1 MRLAAMKLIPIL
13 ALLSMT
19 SPLTAADEDRSDGP
33 SRPRWAIAIHGGAGG
48 DPEKWSA
55 EKRAQREEGLRR
67 ALAHGRDLL
76 DDGGDALDAVEQVIR
91 ILEDDS
97 LFNAGRGAVL
107 TSDGTVEL
115 DASIM
120 NGKTLA
126 CGAVAS
132 VTNVRNPISLARRV
146 MTETP
151 HVLLVGQ
158 GAEAFAEAQGVELV
172 DPQYYISWRAAG
184 GANAEVAPSLQPD
197 DPTHLGTVGCVALD
211 AAGNL
216 AAGTSTGGVAKK
228 MPGRVGDSPII
239 GAGTYAANG
248 QCAVSGTGVGEEFIR
263 HAVAHD
269 IAARLRYTDQSLED
283 ACRTIIHEVLKPGI
297 GGLIAVDHQGGIVLR
312 HNTPGMNCG
321 AADSNGRFDVYV
333 KIDEQTPS
341 AGK

>member
-1 MRLAAMKLIPIL
+1 MRLAPKKLIPIL
-13 ALLSMT
+13 AFLSMT
-19 SPLTAADEDRSDGP
+19 SPLISADDDDANGQNP
-33 SRPRWAIAIHGGAGG
+33 PRWAIAIHGGAGG
-48 DPEKWSA
+48 DPGRWDA
-55 EKRAQREEGLRR
+55 EKRAKREEGLRR
-67 ALAHGRDLL
+67 ALARGRDLL
-76 DDGGDALDAVEQVIR
+76 RSGGDALDAVEQVIR
-91 ILEDDS
+91 ILEDDA

-132 VTNVRNPISLARRV
+132 VTDVRNPISLARRV
-146 MTETP
+146 MTETR
-151 HVLLVGQ
+151 HVLLVGP
-158 GAEAFAEAQGVELV
+158 GAEAFAEAQGIERV
-172 DPQYYISWRAAG
+172 DPQYYISWRDAG
-184 GANAEVAPSLQPD
+184 ETNLEVAP
-197 DPTHLGTVGCVALD
+197 PTPAENEFHLGTVGCVAVD

-283 ACRTIIHEVLKPGI
+283 ACRTIIHEILKPGI
-297 GGLIAVDHQGGIVLR
+297 GGLIAVDHRGKIVMQ
-312 HNTPGMNCG
+312 HNTPGMNCA
-321 AADSNGRFDVYV
+321 AADSTGRFDVYLKV
-333 KIDEQTPS
+333 DEKAPS
-341 AGK
+341 PGK